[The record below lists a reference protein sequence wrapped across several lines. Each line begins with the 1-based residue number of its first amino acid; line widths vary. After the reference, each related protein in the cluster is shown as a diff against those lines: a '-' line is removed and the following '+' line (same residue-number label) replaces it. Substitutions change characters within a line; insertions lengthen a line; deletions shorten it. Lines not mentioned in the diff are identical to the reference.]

1 MKRTTAIVCLSS
13 RLITAGCS
21 DSKSGGG
28 KSGNDEQKASGA
40 VIKQFADAWVQAWA
54 PNGKPDAAGALTDNP
69 TVFAKR
75 LDDVLRHLFLG
86 LRISEGRNR
95 DELRDALLH

>member
-1 MKRTTAIVCLSS
+1 VKRTTAIVCLSS
-13 RLITAGCS
+13 LLITAGCS

-40 VIKQFADAWVQAWA
+40 VIQQFADAWVKAWA
-54 PNGKPDAAGALTDNP
+54 PDGKPDAAGALTDNP

-75 LDDVLRHLFLG
+75 LDDTDTALVA
-86 LRISEGRNR
+86 SAGRQHR
-95 DELRDALLH
+95 DGDPAG